1 MDPENS
7 LATSYDS
14 TSASRSVFLCQKLPN
29 IIWDLTH
36 TTFPWILVFITSI
49 ASPIITFLNA
59 TVIVAFKKRRELKK
73 QSNILLC
80 SMAFTDLLT
89 GAITMP
95 LSTTTVVLMLSQV
108 SLEHICTLD
117 SLVTKPNLYHPYFT

>member
-14 TSASRSVFLCQKLPN
+14 TSASRSVFLCQSLPS

-73 QSNILLC
+73 
-80 SMAFTDLLT
+80 
-89 GAITMP
+89 
-95 LSTTTVVLMLSQV
+95 TV
-108 SLEHICTLD
+108 EHFAMQHGL
-117 SLVTKPNLYHPYFT
+117 H